1 MMKIMLIHKEEENS
15 HWRSAVAPLQLG
27 KSSDFRLLTYRN
39 VTPILQMKKLR
50 PGEVMQLDQDPY
62 SLLLTFIHPFI
73 YSHTEGSS
81 AIPQQSL
88 SSDCAFTFYLYKFY
102 IYYTSVSG
110 SIEWQK

>member
-1 MMKIMLIHKEEENS
+1 
-15 HWRSAVAPLQLG
+15 
-27 KSSDFRLLTYRN
+27 
-39 VTPILQMKKLR
+39 
-50 PGEVMQLDQDPY
+50 MQLDQDPY